1 MSVFLGIDTSNYTTS
16 LSLYDTA
23 SNRVEMEKRLL
34 PVKSGQ
40 CGLRQS
46 DAVFLHVKQ
55 LGELAETLFARTGLT
70 PQGIGY
76 SAFPRRV
83 DGSYMPC
90 FLVGEM
96 AAQLLAS
103 AFSLPV
109 YSFSHQEGHIAA
121 ALYSAGALDW
131 LDTEF
136 YAFHVSG
143 GTTEG
148 LLVSPGNPGLQV
160 QRICAT
166 RDLHAGQVIDRVGVM
181 LGLNFPCGSALEQLA
196 AGCTQKIKVRPVL
209 KDCDCCLSGIENQ
222 CQALMQK
229 GESREYI
236 ARFCLESV
244 LAAVAGM
251 TRRLLEQYGPN
262 PLVYAGGVMSNRRIR
277 SALEKE
283 FHGLFAQPQ
292 FSSDNSAGIAVLAAR
307 QHSKE
312 R

>member
-1 MSVFLGIDTSNYTTS
+1 MSIFLGIDTSNYTTS

-23 SNRVEMEKRLL
+23 SNQVEMEKRLL
-34 PVKSGQ
+34 PVKPGQ

-55 LGELAETLFARTGLT
+55 LGELAKTLFARTGST

-83 DGSYMPC
+83 EGSYMPC

-96 AAQLLAS
+96 SAALLAN

-109 YSFSHQEGHIAA
+109 YAFSHQEGHIAA

-131 LDTEF
+131 LDTQF

-148 LLVSPGNPGLQV
+148 LLVSPGEPGLQV

-181 LGLNFPCGSALEQLA
+181 LGLDFPCGPALERLA
-196 AGCTQKIKVRPVL
+196 GGYTQKMKVRPVL
-209 KDCDCCLSGIENQ
+209 KDGDCCLSGIENQ
-222 CQALMQK
+222 CQALLKK
-229 GESREYI
+229 GETKEYI

-251 TRRLLEQYGPN
+251 TRWMLEQYGKK
-262 PLVYAGGVMSNRRIR
+262 PLVYAGGVMSNRMIR
-277 SALEKE
+277 STLERE
-283 FHGLFAQPQ
+283 FHGLFAQPE

-307 QHSKE
+307 QHGRKE
-312 R
+312 

>member
-1 MSVFLGIDTSNYTTS
+1 MGVFLGIDTSNYTTS
-16 LSLYDTA
+16 LSLYDPDANT
-23 SNRVEMEKRLL
+23 VEMEKQLL
-34 PVKSGQ
+34 PVKAGQ

-55 LGELAETLFARTGLT
+55 LGELAKTLFARVNAV

-83 DGSYMPC
+83 EGSYMPC
-90 FLVGEM
+90 FLVGKMCAE
-96 AAQLLAS
+96 LLSS

-131 LDTEF
+131 LDREF

-181 LGLNFPCGSALEQLA
+181 LGLGFPCGPALERLA
-196 AGCTQKIKVRPVL
+196 AECTKQIKVRPVL

-222 CQALMQK
+222 CKTLFDR
-229 GESREYI
+229 GESKEYI

-251 TRRLLEQYGPN
+251 TRRMLEQYGQK
-262 PLVYAGGVMSNRRIR
+262 PLVYAGGVMSNRLIR
-277 SALEKE
+277 TALERE

-292 FSSDNSAGIAVLAAR
+292 FSSDNSAGIAILAAR
-307 QHSKE
+307 RHSKQ

>member
-23 SNRVEMEKRLL
+23 SQRIEMEKRLL
-34 PVKSGQ
+34 PVKPGQ

-55 LGELAETLFARTGLT
+55 LGELAQTLFSRAGKA
-70 PQGIGY
+70 PDGIGY

-83 DGSYMPC
+83 EGSYMPC

-96 AAQLLAS
+96 CARLLAS
-103 AFSLPV
+103 AFSLPL
-109 YSFSHQEGHIAA
+109 YAFSHQEGHIAA
-121 ALYSAGALDW
+121 ALYSARALDW
-131 LDTEF
+131 LEGEF

-148 LLVSPGNPGLQV
+148 LLVKPGSPGLGV

-181 LGLNFPCGSALEQLA
+181 LGLDFPCGPALEQLA
-196 AGCTQKIKVRPVL
+196 AEWDQTVKVRPVL
-209 KDCDCCLSGIENQ
+209 KDCDCCLSGVENQ
-222 CQALMQK
+222 CRTLLEQGCDRA
-229 GESREYI
+229 YI
-236 ARFCLESV
+236 ARFCLESI

-251 TRRLLEQYGPN
+251 TRRMLEHYGQR
-262 PLVYAGGVMSNRRIR
+262 PLVYAGGVMSNRFIR
-277 SALEKE
+277 TALEQE

-292 FSSDNSAGIAVLAAR
+292 YSSDNSAGIAVLAAR
-307 QHSKE
+307 QHEKE
-312 R
+312 G

>member
-1 MSVFLGIDTSNYTTS
+1 MGVFLGIDTSNYTTS
-16 LSLYDTA
+16 LSLYDPDT
-23 SNRVEMEKRLL
+23 NRVEMEKRLL

-55 LGELAETLFARTGLT
+55 LGELAQTLFARTGVS
-70 PQGIGY
+70 PEGIGY

-83 DGSYMPC
+83 EGSYMPC

-96 AAQLLAS
+96 CAQLLAG
-103 AFSLPV
+103 AFSLPL
-109 YSFSHQEGHIAA
+109 YAFSHQEGHIAA

-131 LDTEF
+131 LDGEF

-148 LLVSPGNPGLQV
+148 LLVSPGDPGLKV

-181 LGLNFPCGSALEQLA
+181 LGLDFPCGPALEQLA

-209 KDCDCCLSGIENQ
+209 KECDCCLSGIENQ
-222 CQALMQK
+222 CQALQNK

-251 TRRLLEQYGPN
+251 TRQMIRQYGEK
-262 PLVYAGGVMSNRRIR
+262 PLVYAGGVMSNRLIR
-277 SALEKE
+277 TALERE

-307 QHSKE
+307 QHGKQG
-312 R
+312 

>member
-16 LSLYDTA
+16 LSLYDTETQQ
-23 SNRVEMEKRLL
+23 VEMEKQLL

-55 LGELAETLFARTGLT
+55 LGQLAQTLFARAGKQPT
-70 PQGIGY
+70 GIGY

-83 DGSYMPC
+83 EGSYMPC

-96 AAQLLAS
+96 CARLLAS

-109 YSFSHQEGHIAA
+109 YAFSHQEGHIAA

-131 LDTEF
+131 LDKEF

-148 LLVSPGNPGLQV
+148 LLVRPGDPGLSV
-160 QRICAT
+160 RRVCAT

-181 LGLNFPCGSALEQLA
+181 LGLDFPCGPALERLA
-196 AGCTQKIKVRPVL
+196 EGCSSAIRVRPVL
-209 KDCDCCLSGIENQ
+209 KECDCCLSGVENQ
-222 CQALMQK
+222 CHTLLRQGK
-229 GESREYI
+229 SREYI

-251 TRRLLEQYGPN
+251 TRRLIAQYGEK
-262 PLVYAGGVMSNRRIR
+262 PLVYAGGVMSNRYLRG
-277 SALEKE
+277 ALEKE

-292 FSSDNSAGIAVLAAR
+292 FSSDNSAGIALLAAR
-307 QHSKE
+307 QQSLE
-312 R
+312 G

>member
-34 PVKSGQ
+34 PVKPGQ

-103 AFSLPV
+103 AFPCRFIPFPIRKDTSPPPSILQGRWIGWTPNFTPSMFPAAPPRGCWFLPA
-109 YSFSHQEGHIAA
+109 I
-121 ALYSAGALDW
+121 LDCR
-131 LDTEF
+131 F
-136 YAFHVSG
+136 NGSVQP
-143 GTTEG
+143 GT
-148 LLVSPGNPGLQV
+148 SM
-160 QRICAT
+160 R
-166 RDLHAGQVIDRVGVM
+166 
-181 LGLNFPCGSALEQLA
+181 
-196 AGCTQKIKVRPVL
+196 
-209 KDCDCCLSGIENQ
+209 
-222 CQALMQK
+222 
-229 GESREYI
+229 
-236 ARFCLESV
+236 AR
-244 LAAVAGM
+244 
-251 TRRLLEQYGPN
+251 
-262 PLVYAGGVMSNRRIR
+262 
-277 SALEKE
+277 
-283 FHGLFAQPQ
+283 
-292 FSSDNSAGIAVLAAR
+292 
-307 QHSKE
+307 
-312 R
+312 